1 MKLKEKLS
9 SECIGIILDAVKEK
23 CRKTILGDECG
34 INRKYF
40 NRKMFRL
47 LRFHRVVNLL
57 YSMSSW
63 MSREEF
69 VEVGEQL
76 FGKIWDF
83 CNEHDDEYFNETRR

>member
-1 MKLKEKLS
+1 
-9 SECIGIILDAVKEK
+9 
-23 CRKTILGDECG
+23 
-34 INRKYF
+34 
-40 NRKMFRL
+40 MFRL